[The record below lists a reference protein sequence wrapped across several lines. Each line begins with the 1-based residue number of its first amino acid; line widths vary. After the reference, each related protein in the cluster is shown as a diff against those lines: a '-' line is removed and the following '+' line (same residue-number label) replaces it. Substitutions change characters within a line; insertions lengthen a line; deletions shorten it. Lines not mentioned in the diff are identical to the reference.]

1 MAAVAE
7 AATSTSAR
15 LPPSPNLPA
24 GLMHGTHAQLLR
36 VLPRLFLSWREV
48 RKMKSSE
55 MQMIPHDIPLNTRD
69 RPRIPQR
76 NIFCVPSL
84 RHKRFLGSRSKEEKP
99 EEGAHSLS
107 AICSSGG

>member
-1 MAAVAE
+1 M
-7 AATSTSAR
+7 
-15 LPPSPNLPA
+15 
-24 GLMHGTHAQLLR
+24 
-36 VLPRLFLSWREV
+36 
-48 RKMKSSE
+48 KMSE
-55 MQMIPHDIPLNTRD
+55 MRQIPHDIPLISRD

-76 NIFCVPSL
+76 NIFGVTSF